1 MAPNDNSRKQNGLTL
16 SNFNYHIYIYGTSEL
31 HPANANCGKTVESKF
46 PNYMLLSKAH
56 RRIDVLGF
64 QNCVS
69 TYDTIHPRCV
79 IAEEKK

>member
-1 MAPNDNSRKQNGLTL
+1 
-16 SNFNYHIYIYGTSEL
+16 
-31 HPANANCGKTVESKF
+31 
-46 PNYMLLSKAH
+46 MLLSKAQ